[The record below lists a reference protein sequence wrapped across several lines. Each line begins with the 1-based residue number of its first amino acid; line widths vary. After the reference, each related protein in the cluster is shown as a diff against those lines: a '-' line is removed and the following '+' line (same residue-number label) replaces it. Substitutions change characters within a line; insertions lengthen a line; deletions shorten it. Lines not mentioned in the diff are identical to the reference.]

1 MTKFNNAFLLIL
13 VSLLLSACAKKKEYV
28 FIPEKKQIHEK
39 LIVKSFD
46 EKLDLKISK
55 QKKETDKLYRYG
67 YTYFTK
73 EK

>member
-13 VSLLLSACAKKKEYV
+13 IALLMSACVKEKEYV
-28 FIPEKKQIHEK
+28 FVPEKKNTHEK

-46 EKLDLKISK
+46 EKLGLKISK
-55 QKKETDKLYRYG
+55 QKETDKLYKYG